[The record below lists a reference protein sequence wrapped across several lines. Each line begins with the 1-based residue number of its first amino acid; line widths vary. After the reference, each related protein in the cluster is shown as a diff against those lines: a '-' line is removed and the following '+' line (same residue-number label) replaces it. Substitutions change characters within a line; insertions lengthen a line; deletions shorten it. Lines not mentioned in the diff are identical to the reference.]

1 MPDLT
6 FPLELQ
12 AKLGFVYLCNETSGE
27 PYESFKLQILDKMLF
42 EGPSSIM
49 YKKIIEEGIAPD
61 FCPGFGYDTTTR
73 QSTFTIGVSNVS
85 EKDAFKI

>member
-1 MPDLT
+1 
-6 FPLELQ
+6 
-12 AKLGFVYLCNETSGE
+12 
-27 PYESFKLQILDKMLF
+27 MLF

-61 FCPGFGYDTTTR
+61 FCPGFGYDSTTR